1 MSTSTQTR
9 PFQAEVKELLSLMI
23 HSLYSHREIFLREL
37 ISNASD
43 ALDKR
48 RFEALTDSALADT
61 SVEPRI
67 VLECDQVA
75 HILRVRDN
83 GIGMGREEVI
93 ANLGTIARS
102 GTRKFL
108 EAAREKQ
115 AAGLPQLIGQFG
127 VGFYAS
133 FMVADE
139 IVVVTRR
146 ANEAGGTRWRSK
158 GDGEYEIEDAADAPV
173 GTTVE
178 LFLKARGEDEDEA
191 TFQDFADHFVLR
203 DLVRRY
209 SDFVEYPIVI
219 DAKTFGPA
227 GNLKEDKLEDGSK
240 LVVLNTRRPLW
251 ARPKDVV
258 TKEEH
263 AEFYR
268 HLTHDWNE
276 PLEAIHF
283 KVEGTSEYTALLYLP
298 SERPPGWFEGRSDKP
313 QVSLYVRRIFIMAE
327 CEVLL
332 PTWARFVRGV
342 VDSQDL
348 PLNVSREIL
357 QANRQIP
364 QIKKRLT
371 KKVLDSFATLLKDR
385 RSDYASFWRQFGT
398 TIKEGM
404 VFDGDNRE
412 AIAAIALFASSAGD
426 ELCTLDEYISR
437 MPADAKEI
445 YYLSAADAAAA
456 SRSPHLEALKA
467 RGREVLFFVD
477 PVDDWVL
484 EHLREYQGKGLVSI
498 GRGEAT
504 WESETAKQERE
515 TRERDARA
523 WLESLESS
531 LSDEVSRVRFSSR
544 LKDSPA
550 VLVDE
555 EGALGLHMQRVF
567 EHSHSAPPPRKR
579 VLELNPEHPLI
590 QDLERAH
597 RETPDR
603 ERTESA
609 AQLLLGQAVLAE
621 GGTLKDPVRFSR
633 LVSDL
638 MLASSRSA
646 RPPAS

>member
-1 MSTSTQTR
+1 MSTTTETH

-43 ALDKR
+43 AIDKL
-48 RFEALTDSALADT
+48 RFEALTNSALG
-61 SVEPRI
+61 SSQGEPRI
-67 VLECDQVA
+67 VLEADGVA
-75 HILRVRDN
+75 HILRVKDN
-83 GIGMGREEVI
+83 GIGMSREEVI

-115 AAGLPQLIGQFG
+115 ASGLPQLIGQFG

-146 ANEAGGTRWRSK
+146 AGESGGTRWRSK
-158 GDGEYEIEDAADAPV
+158 GDGEYAIEDAPDAAV
-173 GTTVE
+173 GTTIE
-178 LFLKARGEDEDEA
+178 LFLKARGADEDDEA
-191 TFQDFADHFVLR
+191 FQDFADPHVLR
-203 DLVRRY
+203 ELVRRY
-209 SDFVEYPIVI
+209 SDFVEYPIVM
-219 DAKTFGPA
+219 AASAFGK
-227 GNLKEDKLEDGSK
+227 GHGLKEDTLEDGTK
-240 LVVLNTRRPLW
+240 VAQLNTRRPLW
-251 ARPKDVV
+251 ARPKDEV

-268 HLTHDWNE
+268 HLTHDWHA

-298 SERPPGWFEGRSDKP
+298 SERPPGWFEGRNDKP
-313 QVSLYVRRIFIMAE
+313 QVSLYVRRVFIMAE

-332 PTWARFVRGV
+332 PPWLRFVRGV

-357 QANRQIP
+357 QSNRQIG

-371 KKVLDSFATLLKDR
+371 KKVLDTFANLLQSR
-385 RSDYASFWRQFGT
+385 REEYEAFWRQFGT
-398 TIKEGM
+398 TIKEGI
-404 VFDGDNRE
+404 VFDGDNRT
-412 AIAAIALFASSAGD
+412 AVAAIALYPSSAG
-426 ELCTLDEYISR
+426 ESLTTLDEYIAR
-437 MPADAKEI
+437 MPADAKDI
-445 YYLSAADAAAA
+445 FYLSATDAAAA
-456 SRSPHLEALKA
+456 ARSPHLETLKA

-484 EHLREYQGKGLVSI
+484 EHLREYEGKTLVSV
-498 GRGEAT
+498 GRGEAS
-504 WESETAKQERE
+504 WESDTARKERE
-515 TRERDARA
+515 EREREARS
-523 WLESLESS
+523 WLESLESA
-531 LSDEVSRVRFSSR
+531 LSDDVSRVRFSSR
-544 LKDSPA
+544 LTDSPA

-555 EGALGLHMQRVF
+555 KEALGIHMQRVF
-567 EHSHSAPPPRKR
+567 QQTHGSLPPQKR
-579 VLELNPEHPLI
+579 VLELNPSHPLI

-597 RETPDR
+597 REAPDA
-603 ERTESA
+603 ERMKA
-609 AQLLLGQAVLAE
+609 AADLLLGQAQLAE
-621 GGTLKDPVRFSR
+621 GGNLKDPVRFSR
-633 LVSDL
+633 LISDL

-646 RPPAS
+646 RPPTT

>member
-1 MSTSTQTR
+1 MSTSTQTHS
-9 PFQAEVKELLSLMI
+9 FQAEVKELLSLMI

-48 RFEALTDSALADT
+48 RFEALTDASIAT
-61 SVEPRI
+61 SDAAPRI
-67 VLECDQVA
+67 VLECDNLA
-75 HILRVRDN
+75 HVLRVRDN

-146 ANEAGGTRWRSK
+146 ANEPAGTRWRSK
-158 GDGEYEIEDAADAPV
+158 GDGEYALEDAPEAAI

-178 LFLKARGEDEDEA
+178 LFLKSRGVEEEEDS
-191 TFQDFADHFVLR
+191 FQDFAEPRVLR

-219 DAKTFGPA
+219 DAATFGPA
-227 GNLKEDKLEDGSK
+227 AGMKEDKLEDGTK
-240 LVVLNTRRPLW
+240 VVVLNTRRPLW
-251 ARPKDVV
+251 ARPKEEV
-258 TKEEH
+258 TKDEH

-276 PLEAIHF
+276 PFEAIHF

-298 SERPPGWFEGRSDKP
+298 AERPPGWFEGRSDKP
-313 QVSLYVRRIFIMAE
+313 QVSLYVRRVFIMAE
-327 CEVLL
+327 CEALL
-332 PTWARFVRGV
+332 PQWLRFVRGV

-357 QANRQIP
+357 QSNRQIP

-371 KKVLDSFATLLKDR
+371 KKVLDAFGACLAER
-385 RSDYASFWRQFGT
+385 REDYQKFWRNFGT
-398 TIKEGM
+398 TIKEGI
-404 VFDGDNRE
+404 VFDTEQRE
-412 AIAAIALFASSAGD
+412 AVASIALFASSAGED
-426 ELCTLDEYISR
+426 LCTLDEYLGR
-437 MPADAKEI
+437 APKDAKEI
-445 YYLSAADAAAA
+445 FYLSAADAATA

-467 RGREVLFFVD
+467 QGREVLFFVD

-484 EHLREYQGKGLVSI
+484 EHLHEYKEKPLVSI

-504 WESETAKQERE
+504 WESDTAKADREERE
-515 TRERDARA
+515 REARP
-523 WLESLESS
+523 WLESMESV
-531 LSDEVSRVRFSSR
+531 LGDEISRVRFSSR

-555 EGALGLHMQRVF
+555 EGTMGLHMQRVF
-567 EHSHSAPPPRKR
+567 EHTHSAAPERKR
-579 VLELNPEHPLI
+579 VLELNREHPLI
-590 QDLERAH
+590 QELERAH
-597 RETPDR
+597 RDSPDR
-603 ERTESA
+603 ERAEAA
-609 AQLLLGQAVLAE
+609 AQLLIGQAVLAE
-621 GGTLKDPVRFSR
+621 GGALRDPVRFSR
-633 LVSDL
+633 LISDL
-638 MLASSRSA
+638 MLASSRAA
-646 RPPAS
+646 RPPTA